1 MRAVVITGGT
11 RLASLNRLLHS
22 LCLLVSDGA
31 RIDTDVW
38 IDVPPGVVPA
48 HVLAERHALKADIE
62 QLGKNETYRNGAI
75 RAHIWDRHMGL
86 RGQWL
91 DAWHASLP
99 GGLREDTQEIGVI
112 LEDDLELSPFAWR
125 WLKAAHVVYAANP
138 RVAGFSLMRVEL
150 CAARCPNLDGGP
162 DNAGGAFFYPVV
174 GTWGYAPT
182 AKSFARF
189 RRWYYS
195 LPPDFKPYVD
205 GITPT
210 DWYQNFEKAGTEKK
224 VR

>member
-1 MRAVVITGGT
+1 M
-11 RLASLNRLLHS
+11 
-22 LCLLVSDGA
+22 
-31 RIDTDVW
+31 
-38 IDVPPGVVPA
+38 
-48 HVLAERHALKADIE
+48 
-62 QLGKNETYRNGAI
+62 
-75 RAHIWDRHMGL
+75 

-125 WLKAAHVVYAANP
+125 WLKAAHAVYAANP

-224 VR
+224 VRWGRQHGSAACPRPLFRAWRANAPIKHRTPPPNQTQIRSACGKCTTSSLRTPTKTSTRFT